1 MSSLLKAAPE
11 EKRSAF
17 YGVKRDCGREKHD
30 GGMIGDHL
38 PNYLTLESVSELETH
53 VVADCFGAAVTICVF
68 WEGIHASSHHSC
80 NVAHRCRVPLG
91 ACGVWCNHPRLLPVV
106 CD

>member
-17 YGVKRDCGREKHD
+17 YGVMKDSGREKQD

-38 PNYLTLESVSELETH
+38 PGYLTFWSVI
-53 VVADCFGAAVTICVF
+53 VIA
-68 WEGIHASSHHSC
+68 GIVGSK
-80 NVAHRCRVPLG
+80 LM
-91 ACGVWCNHPRLLPVV
+91 
-106 CD
+106 